1 MFSPKCKNADTR
13 VLDSRMVDEGKSI
26 RRRREC
32 EKCSHR
38 FTTYERPDFVSFI
51 VVKKDGTREPYNR
64 NKVEEGIWRSCT
76 KRPITQEQINQLL
89 NNLEEKWLT
98 NKKEISSKRIGQ
110 DIMEALKKID
120 QIAYIR
126 FASVYRSFKDVE
138 EFKTELDKLLSG
150 R

>member
-1 MFSPKCKNADTR
+1 MFCPKCKNADTR

-110 DIMEALKKID
+110 DIMETLKKID

>member
-1 MFSPKCKNADTR
+1 MFCPKCKNADTR

>member
-1 MFSPKCKNADTR
+1 
-13 VLDSRMVDEGKSI
+13 MVDEGKSI